1 MERQRSSR
9 PTKRSSFCQ
18 SERRHIMSPAREN
31 RPTTVPL
38 GLVKGGV
45 KHPFSIDV
53 EFHDGLTQTQQ
64 QAFRDAADRW
74 LKIIGG
80 GGPPRV
86 AGGGDTHR
94 LLFVAQ
100 WGKLPHRER
109 G

>member
-1 MERQRSSR
+1 MERQRSAR
-9 PTKRSSFCQ
+9 PTKRSSFGQ

-80 GGPPRV
+80 GGPPPV
-86 AGGGDTHR
+86 AGGGGLPS
-94 LLFVAQ
+94 LLFLGQ
-100 WGKLPHRER
+100 CEKTPHRDR